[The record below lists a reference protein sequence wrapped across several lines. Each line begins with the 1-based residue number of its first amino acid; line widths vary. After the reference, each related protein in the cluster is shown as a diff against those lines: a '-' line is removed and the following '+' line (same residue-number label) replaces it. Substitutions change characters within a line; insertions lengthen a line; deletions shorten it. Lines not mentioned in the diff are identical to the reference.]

1 MTTETTS
8 TETLSPRK
16 YGNMLRRHLKH
27 AVKQHLL
34 PPGDYKVQITST
46 GAWSRDVQVFV
57 DAIALPGVLEVENAF
72 ELAMGTPDYIRLL
85 LTAEAQ
91 AALQALRDQF
101 NVFHQ
106 TVAAPLEH
114 PRYGTSFAG
123 VMLNTQWLRK
133 ERNKVYKALGLE
145 AYTETS
151 HFLDPQ
157 EKSYTHVGSSRGYLG
172 RQDVRYINNRLES
185 RARFTQTL
193 IALRNHL
200 TTSLTTQ
207 LDAAGWQV
215 NLPVE
220 TLQLLGAHLAKQAI
234 EFLHSHVLHPEFYR
248 EHLPHAF
255 PALYVTEESKAEGDA
270 AIAGPLFKT
279 STHG

>member
-1 MTTETTS
+1 MTTETTP

-16 YGNMLRRHLKH
+16 YGNMLRRHLKQ
-27 AVKQHLL
+27 AVDQRLL
-34 PPGDYKVQITST
+34 PPGDYKVQITSA
-46 GAWSRDVQVFV
+46 GAWGREVQFFV
-57 DAIALPGVLEVENAF
+57 DAISLTGVLEVENAF
-72 ELAMGTPDYIRLL
+72 ELAMNPPDYIRLQ
-85 LTAEAQ
+85 LTAEARE
-91 AALQALRDQF
+91 ALQALRDQF

-106 TVAAPLEH
+106 TVAAPQEH
-114 PRYGTSFAG
+114 PRFGTSFAG
-123 VMLNTQWLRK
+123 VQLNTHWLRS
-133 ERNKVYKALGLE
+133 ERNKVYCALGLE
-145 AYTETS
+145 TYAEPS

-157 EKSYTHVGSSRGYLG
+157 EKSYMPVGSSRGYLG
-172 RQDVRYINNRLES
+172 RQDVRYINNRLEA
-185 RARFTQTL
+185 RARFTQNL

-234 EFLHSHVLHPEFYR
+234 EFLHSHVHPEFYR

-255 PALYVTEESKAEGDA
+255 PALYVTEEPKAEGDA
-270 AIAGPLFKT
+270 ATAGPLFKA